1 MARHKNIFLA
11 GLVWMGLSISLAAC
25 SGKKDA
31 APKGGQPRA
40 LSAKGHVVSSGS
52 FSDMYA
58 TSGSLLPN
66 EEIDILPE
74 IAGRVTGIHFKEGA
88 YVQKGQLLVQLY
100 DQEIRALLQKLKAQK
115 QLQQNT
121 EGRQKALVEIGGIS
135 KQEYETTQT
144 QIQSIDADIALAE
157 AQLRATKIIAPFSG
171 TIGIRNISEGAV
183 VTPSTLIAT
192 LQQTNTLKMDF
203 DIPDRYRKNVTA
215 GKEVLFSVNGIKD
228 TLTGK
233 IIAVDPGAD
242 NVTRTIRVRATVSN
256 PGDKLVAGSFA
267 SVQVPLESDDDAI
280 LIPSQSVIPTTKD
293 KLVAVVRGG
302 KVSLTKVQL
311 GTRTADKVEVL
322 GGLNP
327 GDTILTTGL
336 MQAKDGMDVVVT
348 GL

>member
-1 MARHKNIFLA
+1 MARHKNIFLT
-11 GLVWMGLSISLAAC
+11 GLVCVGLGISLTAC
-25 SGKKDA
+25 SSKKE
-31 APKGGQPRA
+31 APKSGQPRA
-40 LSAKGHVVSSGS
+40 LSAKGHVVSPGT

-74 IAGRVTGIHFKEGA
+74 IAGRVTGIHFKEGS

-100 DQEIRALLQKLKAQK
+100 DNEIRAILQKLKAQK
-115 QLQQNT
+115 QLQRNT
-121 EGRQKALVEIGGIS
+121 EGRQKALVDIGGIS
-135 KQEYETTQT
+135 HQEYETTQT

-192 LQQTNTLKMDF
+192 LQQTNPLKMDF
-203 DIPDRYRKNVTA
+203 EIPDRYRKNVTA
-215 GKEVLFSVNGIKD
+215 GKEVFFSVNGIKD

-242 NVTRTIRVRATVSN
+242 NVTRTVRVRATVSN

-267 SVQVPLESDDDAI
+267 SVQVPLDSDGDAI